1 MKKTIGMVLLA
12 FTAACSSETTVVRK
26 FVSPNDAAVH
36 DPNAH
41 VVAVEHADGRLSKH
55 TTHVGPDDRIVVE
68 VPGTGADATKGEAL
82 VTYHESKPMMIAG
95 VSLIGVGSGV
105 ALISAGCRDSSAPL
119 TLMSKGLCIAELVIG
134 GSSLVITGVALLIA
148 GSHPH
153 AYVHHPERPQLRIAP
168 TFEAHGG
175 GGALSLTF

>member
-12 FTAACSSETTVVRK
+12 FTAACSSETTVVRR

-68 VPGTGADATKGEAL
+68 VPGTGADTTKGETV
-82 VTYHESKPMMIAG
+82 VTYRESKPMMIAG
-95 VSLIGVGSGV
+95 VSLIGAGAGV
-105 ALISAGCRDSSAPL
+105 AAIAAGCRDTAAL
-119 TLMSKGLCIAELVIG
+119 VFGEKGFCIGELIAA
-134 GSSLVITGVALLIA
+134 GSSLVITGAVLLIA
-148 GSHPH
+148 GIHPH